1 MIDLLIKIIETG
13 SVPSFIIY
21 IIFFLAIYF
30 FAKKVR
36 IIQDVFSLYDST
48 RNRKIKELDQKIESD
63 IYSEYEKDVFRYKR
77 KVLSYQ
83 KSLKTPETHLPS
95 LVHINSYENSKF
107 IVDKLKSCGNLV
119 EFDESLGQFKLK
131 QPIDEVRAEKRS
143 KIGEVVFMINGIAA
157 YFTMFVPIHF
167 FEKEINATNVIPI
180 ALFLFFA
187 MILQVF
193 LGGVFMRYMRKQKD
207 AILLTKIKPIDLE
220 YLKKLDN
227 KKASQDTLAIEQQ
240 DQDTENSP

>member
-21 IIFFLAIYF
+21 IIFFLALYF

-36 IIQDVFSLYDST
+36 IIQDAFSLYDST

-63 IYSEYEKDVFRYKR
+63 IYSEFEKDVFRYKR

-83 KSLKTPETHLPS
+83 KSLKTHETHLPS
-95 LVHINSYENSKF
+95 LVHVNSYENSQF
-107 IVDKLKSCGNLV
+107 VIDKLKRCDKLV
-119 EFDESLGQFKLK
+119 EFDESLGRFKLK

-157 YFTMFVPIHF
+157 YFTIFVPIHF
-167 FEKEINATNVIPI
+167 FDKYINETNVIPI
-180 ALFLFFA
+180 AVFLFFT
-187 MILQVF
+187 MIFQVF

-227 KKASQDTLAIEQQ
+227 KKASQDTPAIEQQ

>member
-1 MIDLLIKIIETG
+1 M
-13 SVPSFIIY
+13 
-21 IIFFLAIYF
+21 AIYF

-95 LVHINSYENSKF
+95 LVHVNSYENSKF

-131 QPIDEVRAEKRS
+131 QPIDEVRAEK
-143 KIGEVVFMINGIAA
+143 EVRLV
-157 YFTMFVPIHF
+157 
-167 FEKEINATNVIPI
+167 K
-180 ALFLFFA
+180 LF
-187 MILQVF
+187 
-193 LGGVFMRYMRKQKD
+193 
-207 AILLTKIKPIDLE
+207 
-220 YLKKLDN
+220 
-227 KKASQDTLAIEQQ
+227 S
-240 DQDTENSP
+240 